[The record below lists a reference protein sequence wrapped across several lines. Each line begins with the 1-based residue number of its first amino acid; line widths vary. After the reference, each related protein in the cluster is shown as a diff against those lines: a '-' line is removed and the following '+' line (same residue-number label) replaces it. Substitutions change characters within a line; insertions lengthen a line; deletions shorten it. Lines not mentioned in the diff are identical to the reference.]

1 MKKKTLMTFVL
12 LAALAV
18 LGFAQSRDTG
28 AIVGKVMDDQKQGLP
43 GVTVTVTGKN
53 LMGQRETISD
63 ENGNFRFPALP
74 PGEYAVKAAL
84 QGFKPVTQE
93 GIRVSTTLT
102 LTVDLVMTQA
112 ALTQEITVAAKSPTV
127 DVKSTE
133 TASVSLSNEI
143 LRNIPY
149 SQFTSEIVNMA
160 PGVVGN
166 VAFGASQS
174 TGIAYTVDGVNVA
187 DPEAGSAW
195 VFLDHNIIEEAK
207 VMGVG
212 LPAEYG
218 NFTGV
223 IFNLITKSGG
233 NTFSGHMEFD
243 YQGQKTGD
251 KASFWQAVNNTAY
264 ADDFPKLTP
273 PRLKLMDGNA
283 HLGGPIQKDKIWFY
297 TGAQWYETWTYPTGF
312 DEPQDYYQPRWFGKL
327 TAQPTN
333 TLGLTASLE
342 IDTYNGDNR
351 GGSATTALNATVTQ
365 KSPEVVGNF
374 SLNKILNP
382 QTFVDLKVAYFW
394 GYYYLD
400 PEVGMEP
407 NAHYEISEN
416 NFLYDS
422 AGYFFYADRTRFQA
436 NASLTHFAEDFIQGD
451 HDFKFGVEF
460 ERSTVR
466 NRYGYSGKNNLVYWD
481 YYGANYLAYQ
491 YEGYDTN
498 TNYTRIEGF
507 VQDAWQVTDRLNIN
521 LGFRF
526 SQNWGDI
533 KGVDGTVYTST
544 RLAPRVGF
552 TFDILGDKTT
562 IFKAHYGQFTEAM
575 LSSYHD
581 RMNPDSAYSDHIS
594 YYWDNKWVEFDR
606 TVHESLYRIA
616 DVIKHPYMNQFTVS
630 VEREVFND
638 ASFSVSYINRDW
650 KNIIA
655 AYDEKAKYVEKPI
668 TYMNAAGQTVPLT
681 LYDRTSGSA
690 HAYVLDNIK
699 KGQPN
704 VLGDPYRKYW
714 GVELLFNKR
723 FSNRWQLLASYLYA
737 KAYGTMDN
745 GFADDIGYNSRG
757 GMEGPGDPNFWAGG
771 FADGNSTYDPTHQVK
786 IQGSYIIPWA
796 EVALNVYFRAIT
808 GDSWTTQYRYR
819 LTQGRVTVFTE
830 KRGSNHYPMPKILDV
845 RMEKIFTL
853 GGRYR
858 LGVIFDV
865 FNVFNDD
872 TVTSWG
878 NILGNTWYPW
888 STNANYT
895 PSTGGHNL
903 TGIVRPRQARLG
915 IRLIF

>member
-1 MKKKTLMTFVL
+1 MSTKAFLTCVL
-12 LAALAV
+12 VAVLAV
-18 LGFAQSRDTG
+18 LGFAQSRDSG
-28 AIVGKVMDDQKQGLP
+28 AIIGKVMDDQKTGLP
-43 GVTVTVTGKN
+43 GVTISLSGKN
-53 LMGQRETISD
+53 LMGQRDVITD
-63 ENGNFRFPALP
+63 QNGNYRFPVIP
-74 PGEYAVKAAL
+74 PGEYAIKAAL
-84 QGFKPVTQE
+84 QGFKTITQE

-102 LTVDLVMTQA
+102 LTLDLVLPQA
-112 ALTQEITVAAKSPTV
+112 ALAEEITVLAKSPTV

-133 TASVSLSNEI
+133 TASVTLSNEI

-149 SQFTSEIVNMA
+149 SQFTSDIVNLA
-160 PGVVGN
+160 PGIVNN
-166 VAFGASQS
+166 VAFGASQN
-174 TGIAYTVDGVNVA
+174 TGIAYTIDGVNVA

-223 IFNLITKSGG
+223 IFNLVTKSGG
-233 NTFSGHMEFD
+233 NTFSGHTEFI
-243 YQGQKTGD
+243 YQGQKSGD
-251 KASFWQAVNNTAY
+251 KTSFWQAVNNTSY
-264 ADDFPKLTP
+264 AEDFPELTP
-273 PRLKLMDGNA
+273 PRIKLMDGNA
-283 HLGGPIQKDKIWFY
+283 HLGGPIKKDKIWFY
-297 TGAQWYETWTYPTGF
+297 TGAQWYESWTYPTGF
-312 DEPQDYYQPRWFGKL
+312 NEPQDYYQPRWFGKL
-327 TAQPTN
+327 TAQPSN
-333 TLGLTASLE
+333 TLSLTASLE

-382 QTFVDLKVAYFW
+382 KTFVDLKVAYFW

-436 NASLTHFAEDFIQGD
+436 NASLTHFAEDFIKGD
-451 HDFKFGVEF
+451 HDFKFGVEL
-460 ERSTVR
+460 ERSSVR
-466 NRYGYSGKNNLVYWD
+466 NRYGYSGKNHTVYWD

-507 VQDAWQVTDRLNIN
+507 AQDSWQITDRLNIN
-521 LGFRF
+521 VGLRF
-526 SQNWGDI
+526 SNNWGDV
-533 KGVDGTVYTST
+533 KGVDGTVFRST
-544 RLAPRVGF
+544 RLAPRIGF
-552 TFDILGDKTT
+552 TFDILGDKST
-562 IFKAHYGQFTEAM
+562 IFKAHFGQFTEAM

-581 RMNPDSAYSDHIS
+581 RLNPDSAYKDYVSS
-594 YYWDNKWVEFDR
+594 YWDGKWIEFDR
-606 TVHESLYRIA
+606 TVHESLYRLA
-616 DVIKHPYMNQFTVS
+616 DDLHHPYMNQYTVS
-630 VEREVFND
+630 LERELFKD
-638 ASFSVSYINRDW
+638 TSFSISYIHRDW
-650 KNIIA
+650 KNLIG
-655 AYDEKAKYVEKPI
+655 AYDEKTAYKEKPI
-668 TYMNAAGQTVPLT
+668 TFTDENGNTVPLT
-681 LYDRTSGSA
+681 VYERTSGSA
-690 HAYVLDNIK
+690 HAYVLANIQ
-699 KGQPN
+699 KGDPN
-704 VLGDPYRKYW
+704 ILGDPYRNYR
-714 GVELLFNKR
+714 GVEFMFNKR
-723 FSNRWQLLASYLYA
+723 FSNRWQLLASYVYS

-745 GFADDIGYNSRG
+745 GFADDIGYNTRDSL
-757 GMEGPGDPNFWAGG
+757 GPGDPNFWINAE
-771 FADGNSTYDPTHQVK
+771 GNSSSDPTHQIK

-796 EVALNVYFRAIT
+796 EVAFNIYYRGIT
-808 GDSWTTQYRYR
+808 GDTWTTRYR
-819 LTQGRVTVFTE
+819 TSRLAQGRVTVFTE
-830 KRGSNHYPMPKILDV
+830 KRGSNHYDMPHLLDV

-872 TVTSWG
+872 TVTAWG
-878 NILGNTWYPW
+878 TILGNTWFPDDYP
-888 STNANYT
+888 STN
-895 PSTGGHNL
+895 GHNL